1 MTETTTEAVAG
12 PQTAP
17 APPVDKPPE
26 PTPAPAASGV
36 EHTPGGW
43 PVVPL
48 ALTGTNTTIGAVA
61 SAGLAGGPVGAAAA
75 AAGALLVG
83 GIAAT
88 RASRKDKANT
98 PRSTSRTNAP
108 VKPGGRGHQLGSPG
122 RIPALGRGAGRGG
135 AASGS
140 RGGRGQSKS
149 PARQGR
155 SVAASSGT
163 GALRKTPTSG
173 TGRKHSGGTAA
184 RSGFGA
190 GSPGGAG
197 RVGQVRALRQA
208 RREQAPTRGAAR
220 QQTTQARRDVAD
232 ARRVAKAAARTGNAG
247 SRGAFGRAGAKGAGW
262 AGRARDTAVQRAR
275 AARDRRTR
283 GRLDGA
289 RDAVRK
295 APARRRARSALWRSA
310 ARMHGRRLLAAAL
323 AAPLGVLGM
332 LTTPLGR
339 KLGWA
344 WLQYPGRRLYQRIM
358 LSAREARAERDEQIR
373 QQLATDEAEA
383 DAAAENEIGDRVER
397 PTHLVPSTTPS
408 DLEVIDV
415 SGFKFAEAAAEMENA
430 ARSYDPDGNMEVLAM
445 IEGLPQAMQS
455 IANTFRILAE
465 RSDEEFAF
473 EKDVA
478 AGFDDIHRTLLNA
491 VDASDTL
498 VPLFR
503 SVHEQDIARHED
515 PRNGSEAEKKWNV

>member
-1 MTETTTEAVAG
+1 MTETTTEAVAA
-12 PQTAP
+12 PQAAP
-17 APPVDKPPE
+17 APPVEKPPE
-26 PTPAPAASGV
+26 PTPTPAAPGV

-75 AAGALLVG
+75 AVGALLVG
-83 GIAAT
+83 GIAVT
-88 RASRKDKANT
+88 CASRKDKANA

-108 VKPGGRGHQLGSPG
+108 VKPGGRGHRPGSAG
-122 RIPALGRGAGRGG
+122 RIPTLGRGGGRGG
-135 AASGS
+135 SASGT
-140 RGGRGQSKS
+140 RGGRGRSKS
-149 PARQGR
+149 PAGQGR
-155 SVAASSGT
+155 SVAASSGA
-163 GALRKTPTSG
+163 GALRKTPASG
-173 TGRKHSGGTAA
+173 SGRSHSGGAAA

-190 GSPGGAG
+190 GSRGAG

-208 RREQAPTRGAAR
+208 QREQAPSRGAAR
-220 QQTTQARRDVAD
+220 RETMQARRDVAD
-232 ARRVAKAAARTGNAG
+232 ARRAAKAAARTSNAG
-247 SRGAFGRAGAKGAGW
+247 TRGAFGRSAARGAGW
-262 AGRARDTAVQRAR
+262 AGRARDTAVNRAR
-275 AARDRRTR
+275 AARDRRTQD
-283 GRLDGA
+283 RLDSA

-339 KLGWA
+339 KLGWQ
-344 WLQYPGRRLYQRIM
+344 WLQHPGRRLYRH
-358 LSAREARAERDEQIR
+358 LAHSAREARAERDEEIR
-373 QQLATDEAEA
+373 RRLADEEAEA
-383 DAAAENEIGDRVER
+383 DAAAETEIGDRVER
-397 PTHLVPSTTPS
+397 PTHLIPSTTPS

-478 AGFDDIHRTLLNA
+478 AGFDDIHRTLLNT
-491 VDASDTL
+491 VDAADTL

-503 SVHEQDIARHED
+503 SVHAQDIARHED